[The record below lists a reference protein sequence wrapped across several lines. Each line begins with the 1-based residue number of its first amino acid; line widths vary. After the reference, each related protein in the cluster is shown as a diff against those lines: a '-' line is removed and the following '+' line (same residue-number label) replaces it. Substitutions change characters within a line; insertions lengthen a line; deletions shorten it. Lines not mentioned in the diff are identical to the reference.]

1 MTAIFQNYCGSGR
14 IRTSDPV
21 SRIPV
26 FKTGAFNHSATLPM
40 FYSYYILSLF
50 ESFVAFLKILS
61 CTYTM
66 TKNPFLNALSATL
79 YIAVVSL
86 LMFYGSKMANGE
98 DTALAPIGMISL
110 LTLSVAIMGF
120 LFFYQPFQMYF
131 AGDKK
136 EALSLFLKTLVIFAC
151 ITAIIFLTLL
161 FGGLK

>member
-1 MTAIFQNYCGSGR
+1 
-14 IRTSDPV
+14 
-21 SRIPV
+21 
-26 FKTGAFNHSATLPM
+26 
-40 FYSYYILSLF
+40 
-50 ESFVAFLKILS
+50 
-61 CTYTM
+61 M